1 MVQDQLFV
9 RLGVALA
16 VGLLI
21 GLERGWRARDE
32 HEGERTAGLRTHALS
47 GLLGGIA
54 GALTP
59 VTGPAT
65 LGLAFLAF
73 AATTAAFHWLEA
85 RAERDVSVTGAVAGM
100 LAFML
105 GAYAV
110 LGDVTVAAAGAV
122 ATVLLLALK
131 EPLHG
136 ALKRISWIEMRAAL
150 ILLAM
155 TFLLLPVLPDRT
167 IDPWDALNPASIWRL
182 AIMLSAISFAG
193 YLAIRMVGER
203 GGVTL
208 AAALGG
214 LASSTAVTLTLAGYA
229 RNAASSSGLLAGG
242 AILAGAIMVVR
253 VWVIAAVINPPLA
266 PVIAWPLGAA
276 ALVQAAASA
285 ILLSRGT
292 GGDGS
297 PKLEVSNPF
306 ELSTALKLAALIGF
320 ISLAAKIAATHLGG
334 GGVLGV
340 AAISGTVDVDAITLS
355 MSRMAAGEI
364 SPGLAA
370 GAIGVAV
377 ASNTLTKAGIAWSVG
392 GTGMGLRMAAV
403 AVLAIAAGGA
413 ALWATAWP

>member
-1 MVQDQLFV
+1 MAEEELFV

-32 HEGERTAGLRTHALS
+32 QEGERTAGLRTHALS

-59 VTGPAT
+59 VTGAAT
-65 LGLAFLAF
+65 LGLVFFGF

-110 LGDVTVAAAGAV
+110 LGDVKVAAAGAV

-136 ALKRISWIEMRAAL
+136 ALRRVTWVELRAAL

-167 IDPWDALNPASIWRL
+167 IDPWQAINPASIWRL

-193 YLAIRMVGER
+193 YVAIKIVGER
-203 GGVTL
+203 GGVAL
-208 AAALGG
+208 AAAFGG

-229 RNAASSSGLLAGG
+229 RGAASSAGLLAGG

-253 VWVIAAVINPPLA
+253 VWAVATYINPELG

-276 ALVQAAASA
+276 ALVQAAACA
-285 ILLSRGT
+285 ILLLRGA
-292 GGDGS
+292 GEGA

-306 ELSTALKLAALIGF
+306 ELSTALKLAALIGV

-334 GGVLGV
+334 GGVISL

-355 MSRMAAGEI
+355 MSRMAKGEI
-364 SPGLAA
+364 STGLAA
-370 GAIGVAV
+370 AAIGVAV

-392 GTGMGLRMAAV
+392 GTGMGLRMGMV
-403 AVLAIAAGGA
+403 ALLAIAAGALG
-413 ALWATAWP
+413 LWAAGGP